1 VPSPPLRLRTTTY
14 REVSTEAMVYDRQ
27 PITDPFRAVAPDMV
41 LWVEWCGYLP
51 FVFTLRRYRLP
62 AV

>member
-1 VPSPPLRLRTTTY
+1 
-14 REVSTEAMVYDRQ
+14 MVYDRQ

-41 LWVEWCGYLP
+41 LWFNWRGYPP
-51 FVFTLRRYRLP
+51 FVFTLCRYRLP